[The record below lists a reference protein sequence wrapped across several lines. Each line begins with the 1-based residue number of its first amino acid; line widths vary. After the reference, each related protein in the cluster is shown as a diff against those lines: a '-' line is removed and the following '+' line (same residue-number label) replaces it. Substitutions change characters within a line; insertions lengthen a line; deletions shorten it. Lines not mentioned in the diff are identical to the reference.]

1 VQDVDPDKIFQISTT
16 WVVFLIVVLPALA
29 LGGLIALSYAANS

>member
-1 VQDVDPDKIFQISTT
+1 MQEIDPDRIFHISTG

-29 LGGLIALSYAANS
+29 LGALIAMSYAINS